1 MATTRDVPFFGE
13 LYRRTTAPLL
23 SERVT
28 AAEAVF
34 LARALELG
42 PGVRTLDLGCGEGRH
57 LAALSRSGTGA
68 QLLGVDDDLPSLR
81 AASAHARVCAG
92 DLRALPLADGSFDA
106 AFCWYST
113 LFVFDEAGNR
123 RALAEAARVLR
134 QGARFAFQTVN
145 PERLAREREASFER
159 VFPDGAVVRES
170 SRFDPERGVD
180 EGTRTLALPSGE
192 SLRASWRLRYYRL
205 DELQALFAAS
215 GLRIVSVHGSAQ
227 AEPFS
232 PDALDLITLSV
243 RE

>member
-1 MATTRDVPFFGE
+1 MTTTTRDVPFFGE

-28 AAEAVF
+28 VAEAAFVAHA
-34 LARALELG
+34 LALG
-42 PGVRTLDLGCGEGRH
+42 PGVRALDLGCGEGRH
-57 LAALSRSGTGA
+57 VAALAGTGA
-68 QLLGVDDDLPSLR
+68 QLFGLDNDLPSLR
-81 AASAHARVCAG
+81 AAGAHARVCAG
-92 DLRALPLADGSFDA
+92 DLRALPMADRSFDA

-134 QGARFAFQTVN
+134 RGARFAFQTVN

-170 SRFDPERGVD
+170 SRFDPARGVD

-205 DELQALFAAS
+205 DELTQLFAAS
-215 GLRIVSVHGSAQ
+215 GLRIVSVYGSAQ
-227 AEPFS
+227 GEPFS
-232 PDALDLITLSV
+232 PDALDLIALSV